1 MRDEVVHTTPPCM
14 IWEPRFAPGQKPGYL
29 TIVSSLATDIQT
41 GRLREGDR
49 LPAQRTLAR
58 TIGVNLTT
66 VMRAVAEAR
75 RRGLIVARRGRGTYV
90 QSGGRRAVV
99 AASDTPDVI
108 DLTSNFPPERW
119 ESTQTDAD
127 PKLVERLA
135 ATAGAL
141 TRGEAAAALLR
152 YSDRGGSPAD
162 RYAGQV
168 WLAQRGVTIDAERV
182 LVTSGA
188 DHALFLALAC
198 LTNAGDMILAEDLTY
213 PGLRAIAAM
222 LGRRVV
228 PLRTD
233 GHGIVP
239 DDVRTACRAKPPA
252 MLFCSP
258 TIQNPTATV
267 LSLERRKAIVALAR
281 EHGFVILEDDVYG
294 PLASD
299 SPPALAHLA
308 RERVVYVTSLSKVVV
323 PGLRVG
329 YLATADD
336 ALGEKLAA
344 AARSTTGTPPS
355 LTTAVVSRWILDGT
369 ADLALKA
376 IKRENEARHAFAIR
390 ALNGHRILS
399 HPAAPHFWLALP
411 RGWTRAAFVE
421 RARRNGVAVLGSD
434 AFATTDMAPEGV
446 RVCLGAA
453 RNSAEARRAVTLLA
467 RTLRETHGVGPA
479 VV

>member
-1 MRDEVVHTTPPCM
+1 M

-29 TIVSSLATDIQT
+29 TIVSSLATDIQM

-75 RRGLIVARRGRGTYV
+75 RRGLIAARRGRGTYV
-90 QSGGRRAVV
+90 QSGGRRALV
-99 AASDTPDVI
+99 AASADTLEVI

-119 ESTQTDAD
+119 ESAQTDSD
-127 PKLVERLA
+127 PKLVDRLVSSA
-135 ATAGAL
+135 SAL
-141 TRGEAAAALLR
+141 TRGEAAASLLR
-152 YSDRGGSPAD
+152 YSDRGGNPAD

-182 LVTSGA
+182 LVTGGA
-188 DHALFLALAC
+188 DHALFLAVAC
-198 LTNAGDMILAEDLTY
+198 LTTAGDIILAEDLTY

-222 LGRRVV
+222 LGRRLV

-233 GHGIVP
+233 AYGIVP
-239 DDVRTACRAKPPA
+239 DEIRAACRAGHPA

-281 EHGFVILEDDVYG
+281 EHDFVILEDDVYG

-299 SPPALAHLA
+299 SPPAFAQLA

-336 ALGEKLAA
+336 ALGEKLAT

-355 LTTAVVSRWILDGT
+355 LTTAVVSGWILDGT
-369 ADLALKA
+369 ADSALKA
-376 IKRENEARHAFAIR
+376 IRRENEARHAFAIR

-399 HPAAPHFWLALP
+399 HPAAPHFWLPLP

-434 AFATTDMAPEGV
+434 AFATTDTAPEGV

-453 RNSAEARRAVTLLA
+453 RSSAEARRAVTLLA